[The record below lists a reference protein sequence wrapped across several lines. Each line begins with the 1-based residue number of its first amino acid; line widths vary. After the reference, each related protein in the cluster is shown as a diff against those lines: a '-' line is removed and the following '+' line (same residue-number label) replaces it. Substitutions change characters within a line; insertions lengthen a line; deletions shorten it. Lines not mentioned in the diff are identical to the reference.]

1 MSEVKYIG
9 ITIGPIC
16 DTLADADSPA
26 ALWFA
31 SSCFSDVTR
40 RLCAAITGPK
50 GIEGA
55 VILSPYYSDAIPLD
69 DGVGKFH
76 DRIIF
81 STEHYDRKKLEA
93 IIAEVRREMAE
104 DFMYPGQK
112 MEKKDIADFLSVYL
126 QIHFVVLDG
135 DHVKENS
142 ILAVSP
148 YLDAMELMKT
158 FPADN
163 TGNPFRAIFTGSQ
176 DSSNVYL
183 RKSPLFK
190 AVADN
195 NNQFISRKGPI
206 RTIQEIAACDGFLAG
221 DLKKHHYFAVV
232 QADGDGMGTFLKGL
246 DDKNVTLFSK
256 SCLEYAREAAA
267 KIGGFGG
274 MTIYAGGDDLLF
286 LAPVENAADKNVFAL
301 CQEISHL
308 FQDKMKAVFPDNP
321 QIPTVSFGISIQYE
335 KFPLYEALENARQLL
350 FGEAKTHCYK
360 GMNHAGKNSMAIEL
374 QKHSGQTVGL
384 VVSNDSFHVLEEVMA
399 LGNSLS
405 DGENA
410 VNSVLY
416 TIQTYQFLLHVLN
429 REVQEGRVD
438 KDAYKEAWMN
448 LFDNVDQKPAESYLN
463 SVCDV
468 WYDYI
473 LKGSDKIEAMDGRHF
488 VDLPEKAEEKNMAV
502 MIYLLRL
509 KKFFVERGED

>member
-1 MSEVKYIG
+1 M
-9 ITIGPIC
+9 
-16 DTLADADSPA
+16 
-26 ALWFA
+26 
-31 SSCFSDVTR
+31 
-40 RLCAAITGPK
+40 
-50 GIEGA
+50 
-55 VILSPYYSDAIPLD
+55 
-69 DGVGKFH
+69 
-76 DRIIF
+76 
-81 STEHYDRKKLEA
+81 
-93 IIAEVRREMAE
+93 
-104 DFMYPGQK
+104 
-112 MEKKDIADFLSVYL
+112 
-126 QIHFVVLDG
+126 
-135 DHVKENS
+135 
-142 ILAVSP
+142 
-148 YLDAMELMKT
+148 
-158 FPADN
+158 
-163 TGNPFRAIFTGSQ
+163 
-176 DSSNVYL
+176 
-183 RKSPLFK
+183 
-190 AVADN
+190 
-195 NNQFISRKGPI
+195 
-206 RTIQEIAACDGFLAG
+206 
-221 DLKKHHYFAVV
+221 
-232 QADGDGMGTFLKGL
+232 
-246 DDKNVTLFSK
+246 
-256 SCLEYAREAAA
+256 
-267 KIGGFGG
+267 
-274 MTIYAGGDDLLF
+274 
-286 LAPVENAADKNVFAL
+286 
-301 CQEISHL
+301 

-360 GMNHAGKNSMAIEL
+360 GMDHAGKNSMAIEL

-384 VVSNDSFHVLEEVMA
+384 VVSNDSFHVLEEAMA
-399 LGNSLS
+399 LGNGLS

-488 VDLPEKAEEKNMAV
+488 VDLPEKAEEKSMAV

>member
-1 MSEVKYIG
+1 MSERKYIG
-9 ITIGPIC
+9 ITIGPIF
-16 DTLADADSPA
+16 DTLEEADSPA
-26 ALWFA
+26 SLWFA
-31 SSCFSDVTR
+31 SSFFSDLTR
-40 RLCAAITGPK
+40 RLCTAIVGED
-50 GIEGA
+50 GIEDA
-55 VILSPYYSDAIPLD
+55 VILSPYYSEDIPSD

-81 STEHYDRKKLEA
+81 STENYDRQRLEA
-93 IIAEVRREMAE
+93 IIAEVRYEMAE
-104 DFMYPGQK
+104 NFMYPGQK
-112 MEKKDIADFLSVYL
+112 MTKKDIADFLSAYL

-135 DHVKENS
+135 DNVKENS
-142 ILAVSP
+142 ILTVSP

-176 DSSNVYL
+176 DSSNIYI

-190 AVADN
+190 AVGDN
-195 NNQFISRKGPI
+195 NNQFINRQHSI
-206 RTIQEIAACDGFLAG
+206 RTIEEIAACDGLLSG

-232 QADGDGMGTFLKGL
+232 QADGDSMGAFLKEL
-246 DDKNVTLFSK
+246 DDENVTLFSR

-286 LAPVENAADKNVFAL
+286 LAPVENADGKNVFDL
-301 CQEISHL
+301 CQSINQL

-321 QIPTVSFGISIQYE
+321 QIPTFSFGISIQYE
-335 KFPLYEALENARQLL
+335 KFPLYEALENTRQLL
-350 FGEAKTHCYK
+350 FGQAKTHSCK
-360 GMNHAGKNSMAIEL
+360 GMDHAAKNSMAIEL

-384 VVSNDSFHVLEEVMA
+384 VVSNDSYHVLEEVMA
-399 LGNSLS
+399 LGSSLS

-416 TIQTYQFLLHVLN
+416 TILTYEFLLNVLD

-438 KDAYKEAWMN
+438 KIAYKEAWMN
-448 LFDNVDQKPAESYLN
+448 LFDNADQKPAESYLK

-468 WYDYI
+468 WYDHI
-473 LKGSDKIEAMDGRHF
+473 LKGSGKIEAMDGRHR
-488 VDLPEKAEEKNMAV
+488 VDLPEKAGDKYMAV

-509 KKFFVERGED
+509 KKFFVERGEN